1 MLYDDFYVKS
11 LIRSVE
17 DWPKPGINFRDIT
30 PIFSDPKGMRMVV
43 DAYVHRYITSDI
55 THIAC
60 IDARGFLIAAV
71 LAYELQKPL
80 ILVRKKGK
88 LPGKTISQSYDLE
101 YGSAELEIQEGSV
114 KEGDQV
120 LLFDDLIATGGTLL
134 AAIELLSSQDANI
147 KEVAAIIDLPDLGG
161 SQKLQ
166 DRNIPVF
173 SLCAY
178 AGD

>member
-11 LIRSVE
+11 LIRTVE
-17 DWPKPGINFRDIT
+17 DWPKAGISFRDIT

-43 DAYVHRYITSDI
+43 DAYVHRYIASDI

-80 ILVRKKGK
+80 ILIRKKGK

-101 YGSAELEIQEGSV
+101 YGSAELEIQENAV
-114 KEGDQV
+114 KEGDHV
-120 LLFDDLIATGGTLL
+120 LLFDDLIATGGTLF
-134 AAIELLSSQDANI
+134 AAIELLTSQGAEI

-161 SQKLQ
+161 SQKLR
-166 DRNIPVF
+166 DNEIPIF
-173 SLCAY
+173 SLCAF
-178 AGD
+178 AGE

>member
-11 LIRSVE
+11 LIRTIE
-17 DWPKPGINFRDIT
+17 DWPKEGISFRDIT

-43 DAYVHRYITSDI
+43 DAYVHRYMDNDI

-80 ILVRKKGK
+80 ILIRKKGK

-101 YGSAELEIQEGSV
+101 YGSAELEIQENAV
-114 KEGDQV
+114 KQGDQV
-120 LLFDDLIATGGTLL
+120 LLFDDLIATGGTLC
-134 AAIELLSSQDANI
+134 AAIKLLTSQGAEI

-166 DRNIPVF
+166 DSNIPVF
-173 SLCAY
+173 SLC
-178 AGD
+178 GFEGE

>member
-17 DWPKPGINFRDIT
+17 NWPKPGINFRDIT
-30 PIFSDPKGMRMVV
+30 PIFGNPKGMHMVV
-43 DAYVHRYITSDI
+43 DAYVHRYISSDV

-71 LAYELQKPL
+71 VAYKLQKPL
-80 ILVRKKGK
+80 ILIRKKGK
-88 LPGKTISQSYDLE
+88 LPGKTISQAYDLE
-101 YGSAELEIQEGSV
+101 YNSDELEIQENSM

-134 AAIELLSSQDANI
+134 AAIELLTSQKASI
-147 KEVAAIIDLPDLGG
+147 KEVAVIIDLSDLGG

-166 DRNIPVF
+166 DRNISVF
-173 SLCAY
+173 SLCT
-178 AGD
+178 

>member
-11 LIRSVE
+11 LIQTIE
-17 DWPKPGINFRDIT
+17 DWPKQGISFRDIT

-43 DAYVHRYITSDI
+43 DAYVHRYIASDI

-88 LPGKTISQSYDLE
+88 LPGKTISQKYALE
-101 YGSAELEIQEGSV
+101 YGEAELEIQQGAV
-114 KEGDQV
+114 KAGDEV
-120 LLFDDLIATGGTLL
+120 LLFDDLIATGGTLF
-134 AAIELLSSQDANI
+134 AAIELLTQQGANI

-161 SQKLQ
+161 SQKLS
-166 DRNIPVF
+166 DSNISVF

-178 AGD
+178 EGE

>member
-11 LIRSVE
+11 LIQTVE
-17 DWPKPGINFRDIT
+17 DWPKAGISFRDIT

-43 DAYVHRYITSDI
+43 DAYVHRYISTDI
-55 THIAC
+55 SHIAC

-80 ILVRKKGK
+80 ILIRKKGK
-88 LPGKTISQSYDLE
+88 LPGKTVSQAYALE
-101 YGSAELEIQEGSV
+101 YGEAELEIQEGAVSA
-114 KEGDQV
+114 GDNV
-120 LLFDDLIATGGTLL
+120 LLFDDLIATGGTLF
-134 AAIELLSSQDANI
+134 AAIELLTGQGASI

-161 SQKLQ
+161 SEKLRES
-166 DRNIPVF
+166 DVPVF

-178 AGD
+178 DGD

>member
-11 LIRSVE
+11 LIQTVE
-17 DWPKPGINFRDIT
+17 DWPKEGISFRDIT

-43 DAYVHRYITSDI
+43 DAYVHRYIATDI

-80 ILVRKKGK
+80 ILIRKKGK

-101 YGSAELEIQEGSV
+101 YGSAELEIQQGAV
-114 KEGDQV
+114 KEGDHV
-120 LLFDDLIATGGTLL
+120 LLFDDLIATGGTLF
-134 AAIELLSSQDANI
+134 AAIELLTGQGAEI
-147 KEVAAIIDLPDLGG
+147 KEVSAIIDLPDLGG

-166 DRNIPVF
+166 ENNVPVF
-173 SLCAY
+173 SLCAF
-178 AGD
+178 AGE

>member
-11 LIRSVE
+11 LIQTVE
-17 DWPKPGINFRDIT
+17 DWPKKGISFRDIT

-43 DAYVHRYITSDI
+43 DAYVHRYMSTGI

-88 LPGKTISQSYDLE
+88 LPGKTISQKYDLE
-101 YGSAELEIQEGSV
+101 YGEAELEIQEGAV
-114 KEGDQV
+114 KAGDEV
-120 LLFDDLIATGGTLL
+120 LLFDDLIATGGTLF
-134 AAIELLSSQDANI
+134 AAIKLLTQQGGNI

-161 SQKLQ
+161 SQKLR
-166 DRNIPVF
+166 DSEIPVF
-173 SLCAY
+173 CLCTY
-178 AGD
+178 DGD

>member
-11 LIRSVE
+11 LIQTVE
-17 DWPKPGINFRDIT
+17 DWPKKGISFRDIT

-43 DAYVHRYITSDI
+43 DAYVHRYMDSNIS
-55 THIAC
+55 HIAC

-88 LPGKTISQSYDLE
+88 LPGRTISQKYDLE
-101 YGSAELEIQEGSV
+101 YGETELEIQEGAT
-114 KEGDQV
+114 KAGDQI
-120 LLFDDLIATGGTLL
+120 LLFDDLIATGGTLF
-134 AAIELLSSQDANI
+134 AAIKLLTQQGGHI

-161 SQKLQ
+161 SEKL
-166 DRNIPVF
+166 RNNDTPVF
-173 SLCAY
+173 CLCAY
-178 AGD
+178 DGS

>member
-11 LIRSVE
+11 LIQTVE
-17 DWPKPGINFRDIT
+17 DWPKEGISFRDIT

-43 DAYVHRYITSDI
+43 DAYVHRYMSADI
-55 THIAC
+55 SHIAC

-80 ILVRKKGK
+80 ILIRKKGK
-88 LPGKTISQSYDLE
+88 LPGKTVSQAYALE
-101 YGSAELEIQEGSV
+101 YGEAELEIQEGAV
-114 KEGDQV
+114 KAGDNV
-120 LLFDDLIATGGTLL
+120 LLFDDLIATGGTLF
-134 AAIELLSSQDANI
+134 AAIKLLSGQGATI

-161 SQKLQ
+161 SEKLRES
-166 DRNIPVF
+166 DIPVF

-178 AGD
+178 DGD

>member
-11 LIRSVE
+11 LIQTIE
-17 DWPKPGINFRDIT
+17 DWPKNGISFRDIT

-55 THIAC
+55 SHIAC

-88 LPGKTISQSYDLE
+88 LPGKTISQKYALE
-101 YGSAELEIQEGSV
+101 YGEAELEIQEGAV
-114 KEGDQV
+114 KVGDEV
-120 LLFDDLIATGGTLL
+120 LLFDDLIATGGTLF
-134 AAIELLSSQDANI
+134 AAIKLLTKQGANI

-161 SQKLQ
+161 SQKLR
-166 DRNIPVF
+166 DSEIPVF
-173 SLCAY
+173 SLCAF
-178 AGD
+178 DSD

>member
-11 LIRSVE
+11 LIQTIE
-17 DWPKPGINFRDIT
+17 DWPEEGISFRDIT

-43 DAYVHRYITSDI
+43 DAYVHRYIASDI

-88 LPGKTISQSYDLE
+88 LPGKTISQSYKLE
-101 YGSAELEIQEGSV
+101 YGEAELEIQEGATQ
-114 KEGDQV
+114 EGDQV
-120 LLFDDLIATGGTLL
+120 LLFDDLIATGGTLF
-134 AAIELLSSQDANI
+134 AAIKLLTKQGANI

-161 SQKLQ
+161 SQKLR
-166 DRNIPVF
+166 DSNIPVY
-173 SLCAY
+173 SLCAFD
-178 AGD
+178 GD